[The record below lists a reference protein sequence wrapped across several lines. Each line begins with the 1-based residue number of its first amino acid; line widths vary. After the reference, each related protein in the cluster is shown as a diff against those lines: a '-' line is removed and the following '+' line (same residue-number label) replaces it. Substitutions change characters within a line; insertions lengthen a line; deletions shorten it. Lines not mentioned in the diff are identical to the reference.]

1 MAAYVVVIE
10 LADES
15 SYAEQRD
22 RLAQKIEAQGG
33 KYLVRGTP
41 SEIAEGNLEA
51 RRVAVIEYENVEGAR
66 AMLSSAEYT
75 ELREIRA
82 QSDAF
87 VSVVLVEGE

>member
-15 SYAEQRD
+15 SYAEQRE

-33 KYLVRGTP
+33 KYLVRGAP
-41 SEIAEGNLEA
+41 SKIAEGNLEP
-51 RRVAVIEYENVEGAR
+51 RRVAVIEYESVEGAR
-66 AMLSSAEYT
+66 EMLSSAEYA
-75 ELREIRA
+75 ELREMRA

-87 VSVVLVEGE
+87 VSVVLVQGE

>member
-1 MAAYVVVIE
+1 MSAYVVVVQ

-22 RLAQKIEAQGG
+22 RLAERIEEQGS
-33 KYLVRGTP
+33 KYLVRGAP
-41 SEIAEGNLEA
+41 FQVAEGSLEP
-51 RRVAVIEYENVEGAR
+51 RRVAVIEYESIEGVQE
-66 AMLSSAEYT
+66 MIESAEYA

-87 VSVVLVEGE
+87 VSVVVVDGA

>member
-15 SYAEQRD
+15 SYAEQRE

-33 KYLVRGTP
+33 RYLVRGTP
-41 SEIAEGNLEA
+41 SEIAEGNLEP
-51 RRVAVIEYENVEGAR
+51 RRVAVIEYESVEGAR
-66 AMLSSAEYT
+66 ATLSSAEYT
-75 ELREIRA
+75 ELREMRA

-87 VSVVLVEGE
+87 VSVVLVQGE

>member
-33 KYLVRGTP
+33 KYLVHGTP
-41 SEIAEGNLEA
+41 SEIAEGNLEPK
-51 RRVAVIEYENVEGAR
+51 RVAVIEYENVEGAH